1 MRIVVCVKQVPGTN
15 QVYLDPETRSIVREA
30 RHAVLNP
37 YDTFAVAWAARLG
50 SQHGW
55 ETLALSMG
63 IPAVEK
69 LLRDSLCRGI
79 DRAVLLTDRLF
90 AGADTWVTANTLAMA
105 VRKLGGA
112 DLVLCGK
119 MAIDGDTAQ
128 TGPELAECLGY
139 AVVTDVT
146 DIKEVSRSQVQVSR
160 HTESGVQTLLVR
172 LPAVLTVAKDS
183 CPTRM
188 PSIADLA
195 RGASRP
201 LECWSAANL
210 GADPDRIGQRGSPTR
225 VVCTETPPMKKQSRR
240 LEGTL
245 EQQAA
250 SLECIIREIVS

>member
-15 QVYLDPETRSIVREA
+15 QVYLDPETRSIIREA

-37 YDTFAVAWAARLG
+37 YDAFAVAWAAALG
-50 SQHGW
+50 KQHGW

-63 IPAVEK
+63 IPAVDS
-69 LLRDSLCRGI
+69 LLRDALCRGI

-90 AGADTWVTANTLAMA
+90 AGADTWATANTLAAA

-112 DLVLCGK
+112 SLILCGK

-146 DIKEVSRSQVQVSR
+146 EIQALSGEQVQVCR
-160 HTESGVQTLLVR
+160 NTGDGMQQLQVQ

-183 CPTRM
+183 CETPM
-188 PSIADLA
+188 PSIAGLA
-195 RGASRP
+195 RGAGRP
-201 LECWSAANL
+201 LACWSAADL
-210 GADPDRIGQRGSPTR
+210 GADPGLIGKNGSPTR
-225 VVCTETPPMKKQSRR
+225 VVRTETPPLGKQSRP
-240 LEGTL
+240 LAGTL

-250 SLECIIREIVS
+250 ALEKIIREIVS